1 MEPLVRNG
9 KNVKT
14 KHYLTKENCRIEKK
28 HYSVLIH
35 FVHKWEER
43 FWDDEKIEQKLLS
56 DSAKFCAGLLL
67 FMEYSEIAANTL
79 EYLYTQELI
88 QINPMLGWNTALAT
102 QEIKETAASSLL
114 EKLEGNSQLLFD
126 VSPLLSEQLETCT
139 KQFGDALQEM
149 LIRIQKN
156 RQEIQETFFG
166 GSDFGKII
174 KFDSSCADWHQN
186 GRFTC
191 IIITEHGKFLYKPRN
206 LQADTLLFQLVS
218 DLFSDVL
225 ILPKALDFG
234 SYGYA
239 EFIVDEPAK
248 TKAAAERFF
257 YRFGGVCAIFQAF
270 ESSDF
275 HCENILTKG
284 EFPAIID
291 LETFLGIPIFFNKE
305 NTDLF
310 QRDLQYSLFSSC
322 ILPKR
327 SEERELSPL
336 LCKDKNSILPLI
348 DGKREDIRG
357 YWPCFDAGFQAIYHR
372 CIENKSY
379 LLMYLEHFSNCSF
392 RCLLRSTNDY
402 ARMLQGLYSVKLL
415 SSKNCRK
422 ERVTVLRKALS
433 CLGQEIADEELT
445 ALLCGDIP
453 IFHCFAK
460 SRNLYSGEKCIMP
473 DYFPHSILDNVR
485 YRIDHMTDAECEFEL
500 GIIHQSLR
508 CAHVLKDEVLKD
520 TSSFEQIVHVK
531 PVLSFREEAAAV
543 FDKIWGQRLI
553 GPSGKAGW
561 LDHRCDDDS
570 FGYLSV
576 EYGMGEGGIAA
587 FALNIIWHRVTYVQ
601 NRLSLTFLKKY

>member
-14 KHYLTKENCRIEKK
+14 KHYLTKENCRIDKK

-67 FMEYSEIAANTL
+67 FREYNEIDANTL

-310 QRDLQYSLFSSC
+310 QRDLQYSLFYSC

-327 SEERELSPL
+327 SEERELS
-336 LCKDKNSILPLI
+336 S
-348 DGKREDIRG
+348 
-357 YWPCFDAGFQAIYHR
+357 
-372 CIENKSY
+372 
-379 LLMYLEHFSNCSF
+379 
-392 RCLLRSTNDY
+392 
-402 ARMLQGLYSVKLL
+402 
-415 SSKNCRK
+415 
-422 ERVTVLRKALS
+422 
-433 CLGQEIADEELT
+433 
-445 ALLCGDIP
+445 
-453 IFHCFAK
+453 
-460 SRNLYSGEKCIMP
+460 
-473 DYFPHSILDNVR
+473 
-485 YRIDHMTDAECEFEL
+485 
-500 GIIHQSLR
+500 
-508 CAHVLKDEVLKD
+508 
-520 TSSFEQIVHVK
+520 
-531 PVLSFREEAAAV
+531 
-543 FDKIWGQRLI
+543 
-553 GPSGKAGW
+553 
-561 LDHRCDDDS
+561 
-570 FGYLSV
+570 
-576 EYGMGEGGIAA
+576 
-587 FALNIIWHRVTYVQ
+587 
-601 NRLSLTFLKKY
+601 KKYK